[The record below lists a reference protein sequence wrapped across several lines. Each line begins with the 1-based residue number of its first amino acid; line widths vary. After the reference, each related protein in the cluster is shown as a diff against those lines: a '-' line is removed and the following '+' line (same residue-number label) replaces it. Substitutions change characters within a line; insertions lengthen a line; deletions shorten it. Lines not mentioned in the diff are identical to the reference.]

1 MTKIFLLDIDENIV
15 LQSYQQSR
23 HMTGRHGFVSELYN
37 AFNVLY
43 NKPLSPSSGKRML
56 LLIQSSSILSFVV
69 CTCSCCK
76 LDKIKNWK

>member
-23 HMTGRHGFVSELYN
+23 HMTGRHGFVRELYN

-56 LLIQSSSILSFVV
+56 LLIQSSSTTGCFFFFGFSQGSVNQLF
-69 CTCSCCK
+69 
-76 LDKIKNWK
+76 

>member
-43 NKPLSPSSGKRML
+43 NKPLSPSSE
-56 LLIQSSSILSFVV
+56 
-69 CTCSCCK
+69 
-76 LDKIKNWK
+76 